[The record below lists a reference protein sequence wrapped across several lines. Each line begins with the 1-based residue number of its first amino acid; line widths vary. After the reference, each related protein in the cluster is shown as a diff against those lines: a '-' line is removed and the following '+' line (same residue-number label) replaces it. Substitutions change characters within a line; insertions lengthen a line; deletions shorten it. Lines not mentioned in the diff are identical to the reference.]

1 MNFKNNFKIKFFYI
15 CFTYILYLFLLNMSD
30 YSIKYLVNFIFLI
43 YIFVKFIFS
52 QLKFNSERFRL
63 KDIFVTLGINITFSI
78 IIFIFLKKWDI
89 FLVFGLLAFF
99 QIILR
104 FIICLKYSKKRNV
117 LIFGSNH
124 IKNNVQEDIINTID
138 YNYVGYI
145 SNNESCS
152 TKYKIGNYNEL
163 ERIIDE
169 KKIDILVIVKN
180 MKSEDFKTYMFR
192 LFNLKVNGLK
202 IYTYEEFNENV
213 QKKIDISTIDEEWLL
228 QSYGFDILNNESQK
242 NIKRGLDLIIAIILF
257 IFTLPIMILVAVF
270 IKLESEGPIIFK
282 QTRVGENKKKFN
294 IYKFRSMK
302 MHDPKKYSNYAT
314 NEDDRITKVGK
325 VIRKTRIDELPQ
337 LWNVIKGTMSFV
349 GPRPEWDILSEEYE
363 KEIEYYNL
371 RHLVK
376 PGITGWAQVMY
387 PYGECVEDTKRKL
400 EYDLYYI
407 KKQDLIIDVLTIM
420 KTAKVV
426 IFGKGK

>member
-1 MNFKNNFKIKFFYI
+1 MNLKKNFILKFFYVF
-15 CFTYILYLFLLNMSD
+15 FTYILYWFLLNMSD

-52 QLKFNSERFRL
+52 QLEFNSERFRL
-63 KDIFVTLGINITFSI
+63 KDIFATLGINIIFSI

-213 QKKIDISTIDEEWLL
+213 QRKIDISTIDEEWLL

-282 QTRVGENKKKFN
+282 QVRVGENKKKFN
-294 IYKFRSMK
+294 IYKFRTMK

-314 NEDDRITKVGK
+314 NEDDRITKIGK
-325 VIRKTRIDELPQ
+325 FMRKTRIDELPQ
-337 LWNVIKGTMSFV
+337 LWNVIKGTMSFI
-349 GPRPEWDILSEEYE
+349 GPRPEWDILSEKYE

-387 PYGECVEDTKRKL
+387 PYGECIEDTIKKL

-407 KKQDLIIDVLTIM
+407 KKQDLLIDVLIIM
-420 KTAKVV
+420 KTVKIV

>member
-1 MNFKNNFKIKFFYI
+1 MNLKKNFILKFFYVF
-15 CFTYILYLFLLNMSD
+15 FTYILYWFLLNMSD

-180 MKSEDFKTYMFR
+180 MKSEDFKTYMSI

-282 QTRVGENKKKFN
+282 QVRVGENKKKFN
-294 IYKFRSMK
+294 IYKFRTMK

-314 NEDDRITKVGK
+314 NEDDRITKIGK
-325 VIRKTRIDELPQ
+325 FMRKTRIDELPQ
-337 LWNVIKGTMSFV
+337 LWNVIKGTMSFM
-349 GPRPEWDILSEEYE
+349 GPRPEWDILSEKYE

-387 PYGECVEDTKRKL
+387 PYGECIEDTIKKL

-407 KKQDLIIDVLTIM
+407 KKQDLLIDVLIIM
-420 KTAKVV
+420 KTVKIV

>member
-1 MNFKNNFKIKFFYI
+1 M
-15 CFTYILYLFLLNMSD
+15 
-30 YSIKYLVNFIFLI
+30 I

-169 KKIDILVIVKN
+169 KKN
-180 MKSEDFKTYMFR
+180 RYSCYC
-192 LFNLKVNGLK
+192 
-202 IYTYEEFNENV
+202 
-213 QKKIDISTIDEEWLL
+213 
-228 QSYGFDILNNESQK
+228 
-242 NIKRGLDLIIAIILF
+242 
-257 IFTLPIMILVAVF
+257 
-270 IKLESEGPIIFK
+270 
-282 QTRVGENKKKFN
+282 
-294 IYKFRSMK
+294 
-302 MHDPKKYSNYAT
+302 KKY
-314 NEDDRITKVGK
+314 
-325 VIRKTRIDELPQ
+325 
-337 LWNVIKGTMSFV
+337 
-349 GPRPEWDILSEEYE
+349 E
-363 KEIEYYNL
+363 K
-371 RHLVK
+371 
-376 PGITGWAQVMY
+376 
-387 PYGECVEDTKRKL
+387 
-400 EYDLYYI
+400 
-407 KKQDLIIDVLTIM
+407 
-420 KTAKVV
+420 
-426 IFGKGK
+426 

>member
-1 MNFKNNFKIKFFYI
+1 MNLKKNFILKFFYVF
-15 CFTYILYLFLLNMSD
+15 FTYILYWFLLNMSD

-282 QTRVGENKKKFN
+282 QVRVGENKKKFN
-294 IYKFRSMK
+294 IYKFRTMK

-314 NEDDRITKVGK
+314 NEDDRITKIGK
-325 VIRKTRIDELPQ
+325 FMRKTRIDELPQ
-337 LWNVIKGTMSFV
+337 LWNVIKGTMSFM
-349 GPRPEWDILSEEYE
+349 GPRPEWDILSEKYE

-387 PYGECVEDTKRKL
+387 PYGECIEDTIKKL

-407 KKQDLIIDVLTIM
+407 KKQDLLIDVLIIM
-420 KTAKVV
+420 KTVKIV

>member
-1 MNFKNNFKIKFFYI
+1 
-15 CFTYILYLFLLNMSD
+15 
-30 YSIKYLVNFIFLI
+30 
-43 YIFVKFIFS
+43 
-52 QLKFNSERFRL
+52 
-63 KDIFVTLGINITFSI
+63 
-78 IIFIFLKKWDI
+78 
-89 FLVFGLLAFF
+89 
-99 QIILR
+99 
-104 FIICLKYSKKRNV
+104 
-117 LIFGSNH
+117 
-124 IKNNVQEDIINTID
+124 
-138 YNYVGYI
+138 
-145 SNNESCS
+145 
-152 TKYKIGNYNEL
+152 
-163 ERIIDE
+163 
-169 KKIDILVIVKN
+169 

-282 QTRVGENKKKFN
+282 QVRVGENKKKFN
-294 IYKFRSMK
+294 IYKFRTMK

-314 NEDDRITKVGK
+314 NEDDRITKIGK
-325 VIRKTRIDELPQ
+325 FMRKTRIDELPQ
-337 LWNVIKGTMSFV
+337 LWNVIKGTMSFM
-349 GPRPEWDILSEEYE
+349 GPRPEWDILSEKYE

-387 PYGECVEDTKRKL
+387 PYGECIEDTIKKL

-407 KKQDLIIDVLTIM
+407 KKQDLLIDVLIIM
-420 KTAKVV
+420 KTVKIV

>member
-1 MNFKNNFKIKFFYI
+1 M
-15 CFTYILYLFLLNMSD
+15 LD
-30 YSIKYLVNFIFLI
+30 VFIFYRSLI
-43 YIFVKFIFS
+43 YIFVKFVFS
-52 QLKFNSERFRL
+52 QLEFNSERFRL

-89 FLVFGLLAFF
+89 FLVFGLLASF

-282 QTRVGENKKKFN
+282 QVRVGENKKKFN
-294 IYKFRSMK
+294 IYKFRTMK

-314 NEDDRITKVGK
+314 NEDDRITKIGK
-325 VIRKTRIDELPQ
+325 FMRKTRIDELPQ
-337 LWNVIKGTMSFV
+337 LWNVIKGTMSFM
-349 GPRPEWDILSEEYE
+349 GPRPEWDILSEKYE

-387 PYGECVEDTKRKL
+387 PYGECIEDTIKKL

-407 KKQDLIIDVLTIM
+407 KKQDLLIDVLIIM
-420 KTAKVV
+420 KTVKIV

>member
-1 MNFKNNFKIKFFYI
+1 MNLKKNFILKFFYVF
-15 CFTYILYLFLLNMSD
+15 FTYILYWFLLNMSD

-52 QLKFNSERFRL
+52 QLEFNSERFRL
-63 KDIFVTLGINITFSI
+63 KDIFVTLGINIIFSI

-213 QKKIDISTIDEEWLL
+213 QRKIDISTIDEEWLL

-282 QTRVGENKKKFN
+282 QVRVGENKKKFN
-294 IYKFRSMK
+294 IYKFRTMK

-314 NEDDRITKVGK
+314 NEDDRITKIGK
-325 VIRKTRIDELPQ
+325 FMRKTRIDELPQ
-337 LWNVIKGTMSFV
+337 LWNVIKGTMSFI
-349 GPRPEWDILSEEYE
+349 GPRPEWDILSEKYE

-387 PYGECVEDTKRKL
+387 PYGECIEDTIKKL

-407 KKQDLIIDVLTIM
+407 KKQDLLIDVLIIM
-420 KTAKVV
+420 KTVKIV